1 MNTLRDNL
9 DQRIRKQIEEREITP
24 SRDLWTEIEMQTA
37 ETPSKSK
44 VNWMMAAACIILAF
58 GLGFVLFFNQEK
70 EDIQNSR
77 MTEVRPENVQHKA
90 PAKINSEVKP
100 ALAEKKQIK
109 TQENIEILPSETNK
123 EIPASKALAEEVHK
137 VSVKEKAPLIAPV
150 VPQVPIERI
159 IAKTEDSSKNIG
171 KKKRYVDPST
181 LLFSV
186 EHKDIIQKTK
196 ESNVATID
204 LNGK

>member
-58 GLGFVLFFNQEK
+58 GLGFVLFFNREK
-70 EDIQNSR
+70 ENIQPQIVN
-77 MTEVRPENVQHKA
+77 VRPENVQQEV
-90 PAKINSEVKP
+90 PAKVNNVEKP
-100 ALAEKKQIK
+100 AFAEGKQIK
-109 TQENIEILPSETNK
+109 TQENIKILPSQAYK

-137 VSVKEKAPLIAPV
+137 VSVKEKAPLIAPA

-159 IAKTEDSSKNIG
+159 IAKTEDSSKNMG

>member
-44 VNWMMAAACIILAF
+44 INWMMAAACIILAF

-70 EDIQNSR
+70 GDIQ
-77 MTEVRPENVQHKA
+77 TQIVKVRPENVQQKA
-90 PAKINSEVKP
+90 PAKLDNEVKP

-109 TQENIEILPSETNK
+109 TQENVEILPSETNK

-137 VSVKEKAPLIAPV
+137 ISVKEKAPLISPV

-159 IAKTEDSSKNIG
+159 IAKTEDSSKNMG

>member
-24 SRDLWTEIEMQTA
+24 SRDLWTEIEMQTI
-37 ETPSKSK
+37 ETPAKFK
-44 VNWMMAAACIILAF
+44 INWMMAAACIILAF
-58 GLGFVLFFNQEK
+58 GLGFVLFFNQKK
-70 EDIQNSR
+70 EDIKTR
-77 MTEVRPENVQHKA
+77 IVKVRPENVQQKV
-90 PAKINSEVKP
+90 PAKLNNEVKP
-100 ALAEKKQIK
+100 AFAEKKQIK
-109 TQENIEILPSETNK
+109 TQENIEVLPSETNK
-123 EIPASKALAEEVHK
+123 EIPVSKALAEEVNK
-137 VSVKEKAPLIAPV
+137 ISVKGKTPLIAPV

-159 IAKTEDSSKNIG
+159 IAKTEDSSKNTG
-171 KKKRYVDPST
+171 RKKRYVDPST